1 MINAGEFRK
10 LDDMASKI
18 IMFNKNIRE
27 TSKYKN
33 MKSIF
38 LDKTMSCSKSEAVTS
53 LCYFMSKAR
62 VSGDDEYFIAAFDIY
77 CGLMGKFSN
86 DLVKKILAQHQ
97 TGKGSL
103 KWYDIYSSEELMV
116 WDMLRV
122 HSDHGMSEYFAVR
135 GYEYINSFKKY
146 FLLHKCLTEKQ
157 MNVLKK
163 YLFVEIAYN
172 LYCSGGR
179 DFGNNKENCSIINN
193 LLQAQYSVNAN
204 EINDMFK
211 LVGSDRVGAFTV
223 YDDGSDYVLIVEEY
237 VPGDS
242 VTPKDIIEYTY
253 TVDPDTLELFN
264 DNNKFKNLQKIVLSL
279 VDMANRYVGPVD
291 IIRVENGV
299 KYKSYVGL
307 ATGMDGFT
315 EFLPYDT
322 ESEKQGVQTSFV
334 VM

>member
-1 MINAGEFRK
+1 
-10 LDDMASKI
+10 MASKI
-18 IMFNKNIRE
+18 IMFNKNIRD
-27 TSKYKN
+27 TNKYKN

-38 LDKTMSCSKSEAVTS
+38 LDKTMSCSKSEAISS
-53 LCYFMSKAR
+53 LRYFMSKAR
-62 VSGDDEYFIAAFDIY
+62 VSEDDEYFIAAFDI
-77 CGLMGKFSN
+77 CCRLLGKLSD
-86 DLVKKILAQHQ
+86 DLFKKILTQHQ
-97 TGKGSL
+97 IGKGSL
-103 KWYDIYSSEELMV
+103 KWYDIYNSEELMV

-122 HSDHGMSEYFAVR
+122 HSDPGLSEYSTVR

-146 FLLHKCLTEKQ
+146 FLLHKSLTEKQ

-179 DFGNNKENCSIINN
+179 DFGNNKANCSIMNN
-193 LLQAQYSVNAN
+193 LLQAQYSINAN

-223 YDDGSDYVLIVEEY
+223 YDDGSYYVLLVEEY
-237 VPGDS
+237 IPGDS
-242 VTPKDIIEYTY
+242 ITPEDVIEYTY
-253 TVDPDTLELFN
+253 TVDPDTLEIFN
-264 DNNKFKNLQKIVLSL
+264 DNCKFKNLQKIVLSL

-291 IIRVENGV
+291 VIRVENGV

-307 ATGMDGFT
+307 ATGMNGFT
-315 EFLPYDT
+315 EFLPYNT

>member
-1 MINAGEFRK
+1 MINADEFKK
-10 LDDMASKI
+10 LNDVASKI
-18 IMFNKNIRE
+18 IMFNKNIRD
-27 TSKYKN
+27 TNKYKN

-38 LDKTMSCSKSEAVTS
+38 LDKTMSCSKGEAISS

-77 CGLMGKFSN
+77 CGLLGKSSD
-86 DLVKKILAQHQ
+86 DLVKKITVQHQ

-103 KWYDIYSSEELMV
+103 KWHDIYSSEELMV

-122 HSDHGMSEYFAVR
+122 HSDPGLSEYSTVR

-146 FLLHKCLTEKQ
+146 FLLHKSLTEKQ

-163 YLFVEIAYN
+163 YLFIEIAYN

-179 DFGNNKENCSIINN
+179 GFENNKANCSIMNN

-211 LVGSDRVGAFTV
+211 FVGSDRVGAFTV
-223 YDDGSDYVLIVEEY
+223 YDDGSDYVVLVEEY
-237 VPGDS
+237 IPGDS
-242 VTPKDIIEYTY
+242 VTPEDVIEYTY
-253 TVDPDTLELFN
+253 TVNPDTLEIFN
-264 DNNKFKNLQKIVLSL
+264 DNGKFKNLQKIVLSL

-291 IIRVENGV
+291 IIRVERGA

>member
-1 MINAGEFRK
+1 MINADEFKK
-10 LDDMASKI
+10 LNDVASKI
-18 IMFNKNIRE
+18 IMSNKNIRD
-27 TSKYKN
+27 TNKYKN

-38 LDKTMSCSKSEAVTS
+38 LDKTMSCSKGEAITS
-53 LCYFMSKAR
+53 LCYFMSKAM
-62 VSGDDEYFIAAFDIY
+62 VSGDNEYFIAAFDIC
-77 CGLMGKFSN
+77 CGLVGKFSD
-86 DLVKKILAQHQ
+86 DLVNKIISQHQ
-97 TGKGSL
+97 TGRGSL

-122 HSDHGMSEYFAVR
+122 HSDPGLSKYPTVR

-146 FLLHKCLTEKQ
+146 FLLYKRLTEKQ

-163 YLFVEIAYN
+163 YLFIEIAYN
-172 LYCSGGR
+172 FYCSGGR
-179 DFGNNKENCSIINN
+179 GFENNKANCSIMNN

-204 EINDMFK
+204 EINNMFK
-211 LVGSDRVGAFTV
+211 LVCNDRVGAFTV
-223 YDDGSDYVLIVEEY
+223 YDNGRDYVLLVEEY
-237 VPGDS
+237 VPGDR
-242 VTPKDIIEYTY
+242 VTPEDTMEYTY
-253 TVDPDTLELFN
+253 IVDPDTLEVFN
-264 DNNKFKNLQKIVLSL
+264 DNGKFKNLHKIVLSL

-291 IIRVENGV
+291 IIRLESGV

>member
-1 MINAGEFRK
+1 MINADEFKK
-10 LDDMASKI
+10 LNDVASKI
-18 IMFNKNIRE
+18 IMSNKNTRD
-27 TSKYKN
+27 TNKYKN

-38 LDKTMSCSKSEAVTS
+38 LDKTMSCSKGEAISS

-62 VSGDDEYFIAAFDIY
+62 VSGDDEYFIAAFDI
-77 CGLMGKFSN
+77 CCRLVGKFSD
-86 DLVKKILAQHQ
+86 DLVKKITAQHQ
-97 TGKGSL
+97 TGMGSL

-122 HSDHGMSEYFAVR
+122 HSDPGLSEYSTVR

-146 FLLHKCLTEKQ
+146 FLLHKRLTEKQ

-163 YLFVEIAYN
+163 YLFIEIAYN

-179 DFGNNKENCSIINN
+179 NFENTKESCSIMND

-204 EINDMFK
+204 EINNMFK
-211 LVGSDRVGAFTV
+211 LVGNDSVDAFMV
-223 YDDGSDYVLIVEEY
+223 YDNGSDYVLLVEEY

-242 VTPKDIIEYTY
+242 VTPEDAMEYTY
-253 TVDPDTLELFN
+253 IIDPDTLKVFN
-264 DNNKFKNLQKIVLSL
+264 DNGKFKNLQKIVLSL
-279 VDMANRYVGPVD
+279 VDVANRYIGPVD
-291 IIRVENGV
+291 IIRVEKGA

-322 ESEKQGVQTSFV
+322 EIEKQGVQTSFV

>member
-1 MINAGEFRK
+1 MINADEFKK
-10 LDDMASKI
+10 LNDVESKI
-18 IMFNKNIRE
+18 IMSNKNIRD
-27 TSKYKN
+27 TAKYKN
-33 MKSIF
+33 IKSII
-38 LDKTMSCSKSEAVTS
+38 LDKTMSCSKGEAISS

-62 VSGDDEYFIAAFDIY
+62 VSGDDEYFIAAFDIC
-77 CGLMGKFSN
+77 CGLLGKSSD
-86 DLVKKILAQHQ
+86 DLVNKIIAQHQ
-97 TGKGSL
+97 TGSGSI

-122 HSDHGMSEYFAVR
+122 HSDPGLSEYSTVR

-146 FLLHKCLTEKQ
+146 FLLHKSLTVKQ

-163 YLFVEIAYN
+163 YLFIEIAYN

-179 DFGNNKENCSIINN
+179 GFENSKANCSIMNN
-193 LLQAQYSVNAN
+193 LLQAQYSVNDN

-211 LVGSDRVGAFTV
+211 LVGSDRVDAFTV
-223 YDDGSDYVLIVEEY
+223 YDDGSDYVLLVEEY

-242 VTPKDIIEYTY
+242 VTPEDVMEYTY
-253 TVDPDTLELFN
+253 TVNPDTLEIFN
-264 DNNKFKNLQKIVLSL
+264 DNGKFKNLQKIVLSL
-279 VDMANRYVGPVD
+279 VDMTNRYVGPVD
-291 IIRVENGV
+291 VIRVENGV

-307 ATGMDGFT
+307 ATGIDGFT

-322 ESEKQGVQTSFV
+322 EIEKQGIQTSFV